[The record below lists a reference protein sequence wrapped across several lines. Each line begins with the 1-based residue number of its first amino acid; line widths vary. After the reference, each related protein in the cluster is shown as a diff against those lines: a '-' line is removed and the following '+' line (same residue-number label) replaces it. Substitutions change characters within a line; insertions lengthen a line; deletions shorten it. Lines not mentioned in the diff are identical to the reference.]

1 MAADKHSPNRAR
13 VRKARRRRKPHLSTE
28 RQGASIRH
36 AIAHRKAALSRVREP
51 GALATHLKDRIR
63 GLTNAMSA
71 VVVSIA
77 ALRRQNCDIDEDIA
91 SVLER
96 SAADRLDIEIEQLA
110 ALTGIDRTNPQ
121 ARNKEVARS

>member
-13 VRKARRRRKPHLSTE
+13 TRKRRRHLVPHTPTP
-28 RQGASIRH
+28 RQGRSTRRR
-36 AIAHRKAALSRVREP
+36 IAHRKRVPRKAPEATALKEQME
-51 GALATHLKDRIR
+51 DRIR

-71 VVVSIA
+71 IVVAVA

-91 SVLER
+91 RVLER

-110 ALTGIDRTNPQ
+110 TLTGVDRDIPRVRHSEGTQ
-121 ARNKEVARS
+121 S